1 MRRLNSALKARRFAL
16 GRTSVGGTTGRSL
29 SVIVMDHLIRRP
41 AQ

>member
-1 MRRLNSALKARRFAL
+1 LNSALKLRRFAF
-16 GRTSVGGTTGRSL
+16 GRTSVGGTTGRLS